1 MTISGALWDSDKIPP
16 WKEKPLVWKYNTFKW
31 KVKGRNETC
40 IAASS
45 GNDLKSKWSI
55 SGMHHHLMVWQVK
68 WNISF
73 KKETWLK
80 KSSLVMPYSAQKM
93 TQMCWKVAI
102 SPTKVRRLVYA
113 CVQRKEGLQRLT
125 VERIQNTSLHRWLTP
140 YKCLSLCLHAH
151 PAAGTI
157 VTC

>member
-1 MTISGALWDSDKIPP
+1 MISRVNEAFQECITTSWYGKL
-16 WKEKPLVWKYNTFKW
+16 
-31 KVKGRNETC
+31 NETY
-40 IAASS
+40 
-45 GNDLKSKWSI
+45 
-55 SGMHHHLMVWQVK
+55 HL
-68 WNISF
+68 

-80 KSSLVMPYSAQKM
+80 KSSLVMPYSAQRM

-102 SPTKVRRLVYA
+102 SPTEVRRLVYA

-151 PAAGTI
+151 PAAGDNSGTLNNAEPAKSHYRASGFKGTAG
-157 VTC
+157 VVYRWELKN